1 MNIEIQT
8 GLEKS
13 YADEMIALVNEQGG
27 SEASEAYIRGYED
40 GYDQACMD
48 LTDDDLGSCRDD
60 QVTRVRIHERGRQA
74 CIQKGLSVEVRK

>member
-1 MNIEIQT
+1 MNIEMQT

-48 LTDDDLGSCRDD
+48 LMDDDLGSCRDD
-60 QVTRVRIHERGRQA
+60 QKPEYGYMNEDDKAVYQA
-74 CIQKGLSVEVRK
+74 DCPWK